1 MEDREEPRGHGGVA
15 GREVSGCADSAVTF
29 YSVYFID
36 RVWDKL
42 QYLMHNYGFNKLLPD
57 GLGRMALSENKKRSD
72 FNEGL
77 LPLPGFLH
85 KS

>member
-1 MEDREEPRGHGGVA
+1 MEEPRGHGGVA
-15 GREVSGCADSAVTF
+15 CRKVSGCADSAVTF
-29 YSVYFID
+29 YTVYFIGG
-36 RVWDKL
+36 VWDKL

-57 GLGRMALSENKKRSD
+57 GLGEMALSENKKRSD

-77 LPLPGFLH
+77 FPLPGFLH